1 MVAPVCPTN
10 ERLNSRRRRNGKGF
24 PPHRAGWPVPPSRAD
39 RRRPGASRGARA
51 GRATS
56 EDRRE
61 PRVAQHSS
69 PLNEVRGARGV
80 PPWVCRHAAE
90 MKCRELGRQFVPAGR
105 DWRSPAPASWRRG
118 AAGDGPTDAPGNR
131 SACRR
136 LLALQRP
143 RRRAEAG
150 RRRPLPHRSD
160 QGRSRTMVVS
170 ISWPNSSST
179 APSPRGW
186 GSAPQVLL
194 EHSDSARIRSG
205 ACIGTLDRL
214 EDVTRRPPGLA
225 GR

>member
-118 AAGDGPTDAPGNR
+118 AAGDGPTDAPTRQSIGMPTVIGP
-131 SACRR
+131 SAPATPCRGR
-136 LLALQRP
+136 PPAPTPAPERP
-143 RRRAEAG
+143 RPQQDDGREHFLAEFLLDRAEPSGVGLGAAG
-150 RRRPLPHRSD
+150 P
-160 QGRSRTMVVS
+160 
-170 ISWPNSSST
+170 
-179 APSPRGW
+179 A
-186 GSAPQVLL
+186 
-194 EHSDSARIRSG
+194 G
-205 ACIGTLDRL
+205 ALG
-214 EDVTRRPPGLA
+214 
-225 GR
+225 